1 MDYTGG
7 CDKETKMQLWSTWI
21 FLAAWSHHR
30 LKSVVVV
37 VDISSMSVR
46 TRVTRADGGIFI
58 IVVLTT
64 LVSGASVVHP
74 VRQVGLQPLVRKQ
87 NPRHGR
93 DSLGN
98 STNLK
103 LIDTEAADKVSTET
117 ISCRDAWKGK
127 CWKGQ
132 CFHSKWHPN
141 PAGWNEKAV
150 GCQKQWRERV
160 ILCTLLPFY
169 LLLWSA
175 PSIPDHPWWI
185 VHHSQW
191 PEGKLRR
198 SLQVRL
204 YLCVME
210 GTAVFTSLFVLIHS
224 AGWHQSEDNCAF
236 RKDHLLDQTS
246 GYFILDSTFPLK
258 NLPYKAYSSRVL
270 YFLIVCGSYLSF
282 LRHLSFNQVQRT
294 WQSTFS
300 K

>member
-1 MDYTGG
+1 MRMDYTGG

-21 FLAAWSHHR
+21 LLAALSHHR
-30 LKSVVVV
+30 LESIVVV

-58 IVVLTT
+58 IVVLTA

-103 LIDTEAADKVSTET
+103 LVDTEAADKVSTET

-141 PAGWNEKAV
+141 PAGWNGKGCRLSKTV
-150 GCQKQWRERV
+150 GEGYFV
-160 ILCTLLPFY
+160 H
-169 LLLWSA
+169 SA
-175 PSIPDHPWWI
+175 PFLSVVMICSL
-185 VHHSQW
+185 HSW
-191 PEGKLRR
+191 P
-198 SLQVRL
+198 SQVN
-204 YLCVME
+204 C
-210 GTAVFTSLFVLIHS
+210 TSQSVTWRKAQTVSASGVISVCDGRNCCIHF
-224 AGWHQSEDNCAF
+224 HTC
-236 RKDHLLDQTS
+236 T
-246 GYFILDSTFPLK
+246 
-258 NLPYKAYSSRVL
+258 YSFSRMASVW
-270 YFLIVCGSYLSF
+270 G
-282 LRHLSFNQVQRT
+282 
-294 WQSTFS
+294 
-300 K
+300 